1 MPVIIVLLI
10 VGVVIV
16 LALLRSRIVRRVTI
30 YEFQRG
36 LKYRHGRFEEV
47 LGPGQYWVLGTA
59 TTITPVDTRP
69 TFVSLVGQDVLTGD
83 GVPLKVSVAA
93 NYQVSNPE
101 LAINGQQNF
110 AQALY
115 LVLQLAVREIISG
128 SKVDD
133 LVENRSGFAEKL
145 QTRAEQTVQQ
155 LGLKLISAD
164 LKDLMVSGDLKK
176 SFAQV
181 VKARKEGQAALERA
195 RGETA
200 ALRNL
205 ANAARMVEENPGL
218 IQLRMLQ
225 VAGES
230 SGSTLVVGMPP
241 SATPLPLR
249 NGSGRPPAIEAK
261 KDPDEKQNE

>member
-1 MPVIIVLLI
+1 MTVIVLLLI
-10 VGVVIV
+10 VVAVVLV
-16 LALLRSRIVRRVTI
+16 ALLRSKLRRVTI

-36 LKYRHGRFEEV
+36 LKYRRGRFEGV
-47 LGPGQYWVLGTA
+47 LGPGQYWVFLA
-59 TTITPVDTRP
+59 TTITPVDMRP

-93 NYQVSNPE
+93 NYQVANPE
-101 LAINGQQNF
+101 LAINGQANF

-115 LVLQLAVREIISG
+115 LVLQLAVREIISS

-133 LVENRSGFAEKL
+133 LVENRSGFAEKV
-145 QTRAEQTVQQ
+145 QERAESAVQQ

-230 SGSTLVVGMPP
+230 SGSTLVVGMPS
-241 SATPLPLR
+241 SATPLPIR
-249 NGSGRPPAIEAK
+249 NGGSRTPAIEAK
-261 KDPDEKQNE
+261 KEPNEGTE

>member
-1 MPVIIVLLI
+1 MAEFILSLVVAA
-10 VGVVIV
+10 VIV
-16 LALLRSRIVRRVTI
+16 FALLRSKLRRVTI

-36 LKYRHGRFEEV
+36 MKYRRGRFEKV
-47 LGPGQYWVLGTA
+47 LGPGQYWVFTA
-59 TTITPVDTRP
+59 TTITTVDMRP

-83 GVPLKVSVAA
+83 GVPLKLSLAA
-93 NYQVSNPE
+93 NYQLSNPE
-101 LAINGQQNF
+101 LAINGQANY

-133 LVENRSGFAEKL
+133 LLENRSGFAEKL
-145 QTRAEQTVQQ
+145 QTRAEPAVQQ

-230 SGSTLVVGMPP
+230 TGSTLVIGMPP

-249 NGSGRPPAIEAK
+249 NGGSRTPVIESK
-261 KDPDEKQNE
+261 SEPDERGD